1 MKIIQIFILIYDF
14 KFLDR
19 LETKVHENLLT

>member
-1 MKIIQIFILIYDF
+1 MKIIQIFMLIYDF

-19 LETKVHENLLT
+19 LEIKVHENLLT